1 MRRHLSPGGCFIF
14 DINTQRKLERLI
26 AGPPWVHRFG
36 RNLLIIDVTAPPSG
50 GSNWNVKVFEHL
62 NGSRYALHEED
73 IVEVSFPL
81 QQVVAALRAHYVKV
95 RVIDPDRSRPSEKS
109 ERLFFTAISH

>member
-1 MRRHLSPGGCFIF
+1 
-14 DINTQRKLERLI
+14 
-26 AGPPWVHRFG
+26 
-36 RNLLIIDVTAPPSG
+36 
-50 GSNWNVKVFEHL
+50 VFERL

-73 IVEVSFPL
+73 IIEVSFPL

-95 RVIDPDRSRPSEKS
+95 RIIDPDRTRPSAKS